1 MTVHGAKG
9 LEAPIVFLPD
19 TCTTAAAG
27 SMGLLQLAGMELPE
41 AIEGTPFV
49 WSVKGTGGHAR
60 IAEARN
66 ELGAREAHERHRLL
80 YVAMTRARD
89 RLYVAGFEGA
99 MGRRKGCWYEL
110 IVEQLHATLE
120 EVPDGSGV
128 LRRAEAQS
136 VPPQKPKRT
145 LIEEAA
151 AAALP
156 AWAQRPAPREATL
169 AIPLAPS
176 RLEAY
181 APDDAGEP
189 LPSPPRAYEGDEP
202 SVLSPAAMTSESR
215 FLRGTLTH
223 ALLQH
228 LPALPPAS
236 WEEAAKAFI
245 AQRGAELSRRAR
257 EGIVKETLA
266 ILKAPAFAPLFGA
279 QSRAEVPIVALLP
292 NPRSKGP
299 PLKLSGQ
306 IDRLIDLGNEVLI
319 VDYKT
324 NRPPPLQVERVAPAY
339 LFQLAAYRL
348 ALSGIYPGRAIKAA
362 LLWTEGPR
370 IMQVPSELLDH
381 YALRLW
387 DLDISHLDANGGHS

>member
-1 MTVHGAKG
+1 
-9 LEAPIVFLPD
+9 
-19 TCTTAAAG
+19 
-27 SMGLLQLAGMELPE
+27 
-41 AIEGTPFV
+41 
-49 WSVKGTGGHAR
+49 
-60 IAEARN
+60 
-66 ELGAREAHERHRLL
+66 
-80 YVAMTRARD
+80 
-89 RLYVAGFEGA
+89 
-99 MGRRKGCWYEL
+99 
-110 IVEQLHATLE
+110 
-120 EVPDGSGV
+120 
-128 LRRAEAQS
+128 
-136 VPPQKPKRT
+136 VPPQPPKRT

-151 AAALP
+151 PAPLP
-156 AWAQRPAPREATL
+156 TWARRPAPREATL

-181 APDDAGEP
+181 APDEAGEP
-189 LPSPPRAYEGDEP
+189 LPAPPRAYERDEP
-202 SVLSPAAMTSESR
+202 PVLSPAAMTSEGR

-228 LPALPPAS
+228 LPALPSAS
-236 WEEAAKAFI
+236 WEEAAKGFI
-245 AQRGAELSRRAR
+245 AQRGRELPRRAR

-266 ILKAPAFAPLFGA
+266 ILKAPEFAPLFGPNA
-279 QSRAEVPIVALLP
+279 RAEVPIVALLP

-324 NRPPPLQVERVAPAY
+324 NRPPPSEVERVAPAY

-348 ALSGIYPGRAIKAA
+348 ALSEIYPGRAVKAA
-362 LLWTEGPR
+362 LLWTEAPR

-381 YALRLW
+381 YALRLF